1 MGYKY
6 SDNTLIHSIGFNFAR
21 LESILKYGILSSKK
35 AKEKNISL
43 ARNYSGYNLDDT
55 ISAVRYIYINPTDY
69 TSSYC
74 KYTTSGIGFILE
86 DVPYI
91 YDVSTRVINHS
102 DEVLVEDNVDV
113 SKIKAMLVPIEYRN
127 TSLKDLNYLPLDSTS
142 YVNVK
147 KNCDILIDYLKDYN
161 YEVDI
166 DEYKSYLVELY
177 LTNEAISKIEDKS
190 GEDYCELE
198 NNFRELVFELNEFF
212 KTEIFICFAKFF
224 NNNNVTLM
232 DLVNYIND
240 KYYHLPIYDIPFYVR
255 KGKIEK

>member
-1 MGYKY
+1 M
-6 SDNTLIHSIGFNFAR
+6 SD
-21 LESILKYGILSSKK
+21 
-35 AKEKNISL
+35 
-43 ARNYSGYNLDDT
+43 SGYNLDDT

-166 DEYKSYLVELY
+166 EEYKSYLVELY

>member
-35 AKEKNISL
+35 AKEKNISF
-43 ARNYSGYNLDDT
+43 ARNHSGYNLDDT

-142 YVNVK
+142 
-147 KNCDILIDYLKDYN
+147 
-161 YEVDI
+161 
-166 DEYKSYLVELY
+166 
-177 LTNEAISKIEDKS
+177 
-190 GEDYCELE
+190 
-198 NNFRELVFELNEFF
+198 
-212 KTEIFICFAKFF
+212 
-224 NNNNVTLM
+224 
-232 DLVNYIND
+232 
-240 KYYHLPIYDIPFYVR
+240 
-255 KGKIEK
+255 